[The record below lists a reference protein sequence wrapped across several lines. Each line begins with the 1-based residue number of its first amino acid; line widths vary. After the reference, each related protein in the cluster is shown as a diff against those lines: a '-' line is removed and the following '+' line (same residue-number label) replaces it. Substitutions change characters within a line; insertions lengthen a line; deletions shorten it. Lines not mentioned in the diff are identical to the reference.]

1 MTLNFRICHGP
12 GLADPRERK
21 CRVVGTCGEKR
32 PCVLR
37 WACPRGGDRVRK
49 SLEGYGT
56 NKHDMF
62 YFNQQ
67 DYMCWSHMSHMSIC
81 IHTWIHTYMCPC
93 AFFFVWRSYRNSSNL
108 SIPFPFP
115 MIGSLKWLGDF
126 PTTVTAWSSVF
137 SKGFNQFLSAVCADY
152 SSFLVL
158 CYPVVGW
165 RFMHAILIFHDHD
178 SWRRIRWSTPR
189 CPEISQQMSYNWNQL
204 NISANHTPSPGS

>member
-1 MTLNFRICHGP
+1 MLGKALATQKSWHFHHFPIRKYMKIPCPPTKLDLENRYSLECNFPTLKLAGSMLVRDDGLVQKMTLNFRICHGP

-81 IHTWIHTYMCPC
+81 IHT
-93 AFFFVWRSYRNSSNL
+93 
-108 SIPFPFP
+108 
-115 MIGSLKWLGDF
+115 
-126 PTTVTAWSSVF
+126 
-137 SKGFNQFLSAVCADY
+137 
-152 SSFLVL
+152 
-158 CYPVVGW
+158 
-165 RFMHAILIFHDHD
+165 
-178 SWRRIRWSTPR
+178 
-189 CPEISQQMSYNWNQL
+189 
-204 NISANHTPSPGS
+204 

>member
-1 MTLNFRICHGP
+1 MSSCWDMWWKTTLCTQVGLSKGRGPCQEVTGRIW
-12 GLADPRERK
+12 DK
-21 CRVVGTCGEKR
+21 QTWY
-32 PCVLR
+32 VLFQPAR
-37 WACPRGGDRVRK
+37 LYV
-49 SLEGYGT
+49 LESYES
-56 NKHDMF
+56 
-62 YFNQQ
+62 YE
-67 DYMCWSHMSHMSIC
+67 HM
-81 IHTWIHTYMCPC
+81 HTHLNTHIYVSVC
-93 AFFFVWRSYRNSSNL
+93 FFFVWRSYRNSSNL

-189 CPEISQQMSYNWNQL
+189 CPEISQQVSYNWNQL